1 MLAVAICFLVVFPNI
16 YLNTLEGLKER
27 GQRAVRDGG
36 GIPPSPWYS
45 VLLHLPSGVKAF
57 FAQRVS
63 AISGNVLEV
72 RVAAEVI
79 GTPSHSIG
87 GALYLAK
94 IYLDTADL
102 FAWTA
107 VIVVLSVFFEK
118 IIFYGI
124 EVFFRW
130 EPACKDPSMPQK
142 IAGKRTAHPV

>member
-1 MLAVAICFLVVFPNI
+1 MRTAELIEMAEVFRLPFATQFFL
-16 YLNTLEGLKER
+16 Y
-27 GQRAVRDGG
+27 
-36 GIPPSPWYS
+36 
-45 VLLHLPSGVKAF
+45 LPSGVKAF

-72 RVAAEVI
+72 RS
-79 GTPSHSIG
+79 GGGSDWHSQLHSIG

-130 EPACKDPSMPQK
+130 EPACKRSLHATEKSLAENSAPC
-142 IAGKRTAHPV
+142 V

>member
-1 MLAVAICFLVVFPNI
+1 M
-16 YLNTLEGLKER
+16 
-27 GQRAVRDGG
+27 
-36 GIPPSPWYS
+36 
-45 VLLHLPSGVKAF
+45 
-57 FAQRVS
+57 
-63 AISGNVLEV
+63 
-72 RVAAEVI
+72 I

-142 IAGKRTAHPV
+142 IAGREQRTLCRCV